1 MRVRGSNSP
10 STFSIE
16 TYGGDPNKVEV
27 RLRENIKPYEEK
39 IEGISETIQGYEYDE
54 YLFVLDKTENLSETI
69 QNNLEDWLT
78 TGRTLE
84 IDPRAT
90 LYITAKA
97 TAIDEYT
104 EELIQG
110 GIL

>member
-1 MRVRGSNSP
+1 MRVKGDISP
-10 STFSIE
+10 NVFSIE
-16 TYGGDPNKVEV
+16 PYCGDEGKVEV
-27 RLRENIKPYEEK
+27 RLRENIKSYEEK
-39 IEGISETIQGYEYDE
+39 NEITGETIQGFEYDE
-54 YLFVLDKTENLSETI
+54 YLFVLDNRENLSETI
-69 QNNLEDWLT
+69 QNNLEDWLA

-90 LYITAKA
+90 LYVTAKT

>member
-1 MRVRGSNSP
+1 MRVKGDISP
-10 STFSIE
+10 NVCSIE
-16 TYGGDPNKVEV
+16 PFGGEVGKVEV

-39 IEGISETIQGYEYDE
+39 NEETGEVISGFEYDE
-54 YLFVLDKTENLSETI
+54 YLFVLDDTENLSENI
-69 QNNLEDWLT
+69 QNNFSDWLT

-90 LYITAKA
+90 LYITAKT